1 MRIMT
6 PSVTEIQ
13 LTERLIKG
21 NMAAFDAL
29 YHQYHHTVFAN
40 ILHYVQRPEIAE
52 DILQEVFMA
61 LWTHRQSLQNT
72 VGSWL
77 FIVSHNKSLS
87 YLKKALSEKKMLASL
102 PVEITDLELDETT
115 YQVKV
120 NILNEAI
127 NRLPP
132 AKKQA
137 FQLCKL
143 EGRSYQEA
151 ALLLNTSP
159 EVIKERLKSGS
170 RLIRSYIADHPTT
183 SQLTTVLIF
192 LAC

>member
-1 MRIMT
+1 MT
-6 PSVTEIQ
+6 PSVVEIQ

-21 NMAAFDAL
+21 DMAAFDTL

-40 ILHYVQRPEIAE
+40 ILHYIQRPDIAE

-61 LWTHRQSLQNT
+61 LWTHRHSLQNT
-72 VGSWL
+72 VDSWL

-87 YLKKALSEKKMLASL
+87 HLKKALTEKKMLASL
-102 PVEITDLELDETT
+102 PVEITDLDLDETT
-115 YQVKV
+115 YRAKV

-127 NRLPP
+127 DTLPL

-137 FQLCKL
+137 FRLCKL
-143 EGRSYQEA
+143 EGKSYQEA

-159 EVIKERLKSGS
+159 EVIKERLKSGT
-170 RLIRSYIADHPTT
+170 RIIRTYIAAHPAT
-183 SQLTTVLIF
+183 SQFTTVLLI
-192 LAC
+192 LVC